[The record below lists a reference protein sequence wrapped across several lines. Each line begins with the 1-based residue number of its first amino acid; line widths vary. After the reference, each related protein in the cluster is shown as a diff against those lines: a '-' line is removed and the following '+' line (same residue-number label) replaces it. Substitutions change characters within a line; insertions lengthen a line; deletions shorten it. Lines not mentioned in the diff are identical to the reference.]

1 MAEIVSVSSTS
12 VELFD
17 GTVYREEGLLP
28 NTDYT
33 RRDLVF
39 TTTPSIGERLARI
52 CTTNDVHFG
61 ETECGKFGGGPAQF
75 WSLPG
80 ERPYPTVMNESVVV
94 DMAEMAPDVVVVR
107 GDLTNAGEPEEYDEF
122 LRLYEGTFGHDMVHV
137 RGNHDGYTGRMF
149 ANSPVQIV
157 DVPGVRIVLLDTGR
171 EFQSFGC
178 ISDDQIDTTVAAAR
192 AATTPTI
199 VMGHHPLDVPGADL
213 PADGVCGEDSERFAR
228 ALTPVRSIVGYTAGH
243 THRCKRYDF
252 EGLPLIETASVK
264 DFPGVFGRYDV
275 GTTGISYTVHRASS
289 PEAVIWAERTRA
301 MFDGFYG
308 RYAYGHLHD
317 RSVTLPLER

>member
-1 MAEIVSVSSTS
+1 VSEVVSVSSTS

-17 GTVYREEGLLP
+17 GTVYREDGLVP
-28 NTDYT
+28 GTEYE
-33 RRDLVF
+33 RRGLTF
-39 TTTPSIGERLARI
+39 TTAPTIGDRMARI

-80 ERPYPTVMNESVVV
+80 ERPYPTLMNESVVG
-94 DMAEMAPDVVVVR
+94 DMAEMAPDLVVVR
-107 GDLTNAGEPEEYDEF
+107 GDLTNAGEPTEYEEF
-122 LRLYEGTFGHDMVHV
+122 LEMYHGAFSERLIHV
-137 RGNHDGYTGRMF
+137 RGNHDGYAGRAF
-149 ANSPVQIV
+149 ADTPVQVV

-171 EFQSFGC
+171 AFQSYGC
-178 ISDDQIDTTVAAAR
+178 ISDDQIDATLPAAR
-192 AATTPTI
+192 DATTPTI

-213 PADGVCGEDSERFAR
+213 PADGVCVDDAERFAR
-228 ALTPVRSIVGYTAGH
+228 AVLDVRSIVAYTAGH
-243 THRCKRYDF
+243 THRCKRYDY

-275 GTTGISYTVHRASS
+275 GTNGISYTVHRASS

-308 RYAYGHLHD
+308 TYAYGHLDD